1 MPESSANSPFAYPG
15 LDRVFHERARLG
27 IMTSLAG
34 RADGLSFTELKQL
47 CGITDGNLN
56 RHLQVLE
63 EAGHICTAKAQ
74 QGRRPQTRVALT
86 EAGRKAFVAYLAT
99 LEQVLSEATRAA
111 AGHVGG
117 MPLQHR
123 SA

>member
-1 MPESSANSPFAYPG
+1 MTSSPFAYPG

-47 CGITDGNLN
+47 CGVTDGNLN

-63 EAGHICTAKAQ
+63 EAGHVALSRQVART
-74 QGRRPQTRVALT
+74 GGSRRPQTRVLLT
-86 EAGRKAFVAYLAT
+86 EAGRAAFATYLDELA
-99 LEQVLSEATRAA
+99 QVLAEARAA
-111 AGHVGG
+111 ATRPMKGL
-117 MPLQHR
+117 P
-123 SA
+123 A